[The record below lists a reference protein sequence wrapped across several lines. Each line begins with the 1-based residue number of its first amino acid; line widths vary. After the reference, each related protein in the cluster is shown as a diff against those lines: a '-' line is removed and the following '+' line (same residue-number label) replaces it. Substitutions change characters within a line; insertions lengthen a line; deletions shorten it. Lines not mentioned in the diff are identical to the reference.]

1 MAPRT
6 TVRSGLYQID
16 RLLHG
21 VAAIHGDVIDRSLDA
36 SRRHIVAEVGGQI
49 GVAIERRHPATRLM
63 MGPDCGTAI
72 RRFTFESSHVVRGER
87 LSTRCDGPEG
97 IGARSVF
104 IQPDTEEE
112 VVFLRISSFATAV
125 TPSLLPENV

>member
-1 MAPRT
+1 
-6 TVRSGLYQID
+6 
-16 RLLHG
+16 
-21 VAAIHGDVIDRSLDA
+21 
-36 SRRHIVAEVGGQI
+36 
-49 GVAIERRHPATRLM
+49 M

-72 RRFTFESSHVVRGER
+72 RRFTFESLHVGVADER

-97 IGARSVF
+97 IGAISCF

-112 VVFLRISSFATAV
+112 VVSFASASTAV

>member
-1 MAPRT
+1 M
-6 TVRSGLYQID
+6 D

-21 VAAIHGDVIDRSLDA
+21 VAAIHGDVIDRSLDG
-36 SRRHIVAEVGGQI
+36 SKRSHLSGIGIEVGGQI

-72 RRFTFESSHVVRGER
+72 RRFTFESLHVVRDER

-97 IGARSVF
+97 IGA
-104 IQPDTEEE
+104 I
-112 VVFLRISSFATAV
+112 ISSCFHPTRHRRGGSL
-125 TPSLLPENV
+125 PSQQQPQP

>member
-1 MAPRT
+1 MDT
-6 TVRSGLYQID
+6 
-16 RLLHG
+16 LLHG
-21 VAAIHGDVIDRSLDA
+21 VAAIHGDVIDRSLDGSSIA
-36 SRRHIVAEVGGQI
+36 VAEVGGQI

-72 RRFTFESSHVVRGER
+72 RRFTFESVRCTLASCER

-97 IGARSVF
+97 IGAISCF

-112 VVFLRISSFATAV
+112 VVFLLSSC
-125 TPSLLPENV
+125 PQP